1 MATPVLDDIKRAY
14 RLAWWA
20 LLLRGVF
27 AVFIG
32 VFIWMKPLD
41 SIAVF
46 ALLIAFWALFAGTV
60 DVVHAFQLKP
70 MLSNWWVMLL
80 TGLIGIGFGIAALM
94 YYPGLALSFAVVWVA
109 WWLMLT
115 GITGIY
121 GGITLRKL
129 GLDWLWTTIF
139 GAISVLAGVFAL
151 ASPPATLGAI
161 MSLISIFA
169 VIAGIVLIVGA
180 VKIRSIAHP

>member
-1 MATPVLDDIKRAY
+1 MATPVLDDINRAY

-27 AVFIG
+27 AVSIG

-46 ALLIAFWALFAGTV
+46 ALVIAFWALFAGAV

-80 TGLIGIGFGIAALM
+80 AGVIGIGFGIAALM

-115 GITGIY
+115 GIMGVY
-121 GGITLRKL
+121 GGITLKKL
-129 GLDWLWTTIF
+129 GLDWVWTTVF
-139 GAISVLAGVFAL
+139 GVVSVLAGVFAL
-151 ASPPATLGAI
+151 VSPPATLGAI

-169 VIAGIVLIVGA
+169 VIAGVVLIVGA
-180 VKIRSIAHP
+180 FKIRSIAHP